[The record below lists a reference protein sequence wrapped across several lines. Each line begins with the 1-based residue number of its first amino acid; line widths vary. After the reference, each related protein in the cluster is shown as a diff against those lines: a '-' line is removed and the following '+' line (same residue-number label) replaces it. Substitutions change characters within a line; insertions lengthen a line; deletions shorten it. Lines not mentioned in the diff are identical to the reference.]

1 MCGALTRAM
10 CNFVAVMTEAT
21 LDKLKILAEAA
32 KYDVSCSSS
41 GTVRRNNGKGVGN
54 TVGGVGICHS
64 FAADGRCIALLK
76 VMLTNYCMYDC
87 AYCINR
93 RSNDIPRA
101 TLSVSEVV
109 DITMEFY
116 RRNYIEGLFLSSGVV
131 RNPDYTMERLA
142 RIAKDLREVH
152 RFNGYIHLK
161 SIPGAS
167 RELVNEAGR
176 YADRMSV
183 NIEIPREESLKYLAP
198 DKDHKSVYEPM
209 SFIRQG
215 VLQTEEDRKRMRHVP
230 RFVPAGQSTQM
241 IVGASPDTDRDILLT
256 SSALY
261 GMPTMRR
268 VYYSGYVSVNAYDTR
283 LPALKQPPL
292 VRENRLYQA
301 DWLMRFYQFKAE
313 EIADADNPNLD
324 LEVDPKLGWALR
336 HPEAFPVDVNRAP
349 YEMILRIP
357 GVGVKSAMLIVNARR
372 FRHLTS
378 SHLSKIG
385 VVMKRAKYFITC
397 GELTAASIA
406 DTSPEYV
413 RSLLVARKNRRDNP
427 LQLSF
432 DFS

>member
-161 SIPGAS
+161 SIPRAS

-215 VLQTEEDRKRMRHVP
+215 VLQIEEDRKRMRHVP

-397 GELTAASIA
+397 GELTTASIA